1 MIAEAITA
9 TDDWLKTPFTTAL
22 NPIQVLLLV
31 GVIMAAIIL
40 WSRILAHLID

>member
-22 NPIQVLLLV
+22 NPVQVALLV